1 MKCPLCEYDSRGGAN
16 NYFTVTRDEQLWR
29 CFVCNAEGNAYQ
41 LRWLLRD
48 GHDHVAP
55 TPPPATSKPTSSG
68 RAVLQGASV
77 QALALNKGLD
87 AEWLET
93 FLGWEDTKW
102 YQTPSVLIRYPDED
116 NENPILRHRVGI
128 DNGERFRWERFS
140 EGQRTRPYGLWTL
153 DWAKQKGYIVLVE
166 GETDFAT
173 LLYNDI
179 PALGIPGAQSW
190 SKGWETYLAG
200 IDQVYIWK
208 EPDLG
213 GVAFVEK
220 VTATLYQGG
229 YIIEAPPGIK
239 DPNEM
244 YQQARE
250 GFEEM
255 FLDLLQDALENPT
268 APSKPIATWGND
280 EVGITSSEDANSPD
294 SGKCSDLRGSEQP
307 AAFQEGI
314 ETSSPPGAKEGCQG
328 HLAVGA
334 LP

>member
-1 MKCPLCEYDSRGGAN
+1 M
-16 NYFTVTRDEQLWR
+16 
-29 CFVCNAEGNAYQ
+29 
-41 LRWLLRD
+41 
-48 GHDHVAP
+48 
-55 TPPPATSKPTSSG
+55 
-68 RAVLQGASV
+68 LQGASV

-268 APSKPIATWGND
+268 APSKPIATWG
-280 EVGITSSEDANSPD
+280 
-294 SGKCSDLRGSEQP
+294 K
-307 AAFQEGI
+307 
-314 ETSSPPGAKEGCQG
+314 
-328 HLAVGA
+328 
-334 LP
+334 